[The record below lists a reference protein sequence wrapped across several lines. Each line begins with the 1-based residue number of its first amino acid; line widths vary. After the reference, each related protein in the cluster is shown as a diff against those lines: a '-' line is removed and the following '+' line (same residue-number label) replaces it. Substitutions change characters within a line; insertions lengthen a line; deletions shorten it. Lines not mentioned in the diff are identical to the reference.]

1 MALQGYKALVK
12 AESSQI
18 AFTDEATTTSDNITY
33 QITDT
38 AKRIW
43 GFDSTIIV
51 EDAAVPTTE
60 DYTINRFNG
69 TITFDSEDGGRV
81 ITVTG
86 DYVLLTTVAEAK
98 EWSFDG
104 VMELPD
110 STVFQD
116 TERGFTPALLTAT
129 ATIGKFYSVDNYFID
144 MLFDGT
150 TKVIELYPDSTGDP
164 FIVYGLVASDS
175 ITTAIEALIEE
186 SINIQITNKMIVE
199 A

>member
-18 AFTDEATTTSDNITY
+18 VFTDEATTTSDDITY

-43 GFDSTIIV
+43 GFDSIIV
-51 EDAAVPTTE
+51 VKDAATPTTE
-60 DYTINRFNG
+60 DYAINRLNG
-69 TITFDSEDGGRV
+69 TITFDSADGGRV

-98 EWSFDG
+98 EYSFDG
-104 VMELPD
+104 TTELPD
-110 STVFQD
+110 NTVFQD
-116 TERGFTPALLTAT
+116 TERRFTPTLLTAT
-129 ATIGKFYSVDNYFID
+129 ATLGKFYDVDNYFID

-150 TKVIELYPDSTGDP
+150 TKVIEFYPDSTGDP
-164 FIVYGLVASDS
+164 FIVYGNVASDS
-175 ITTAIEALIEE
+175 ISTAVEALIEE